1 MTQNTGEK
9 ELRWV
14 GSSYDDLLVF
24 PKTARREAGFQLS
37 KVQAGLEATDWKPFD
52 VVGSGT
58 REIRLRDTSG
68 IYRVMVVAKFEEA
81 VYVLHCFQKKT
92 QAASKQDIE
101 ITTVRYRAVVNARK
115 AKR

>member
-1 MTQNTGEK
+1 MTQNTDEK

-24 PKTARREAGFQLS
+24 PKAARREAGFQLS

-58 REIRLRDTSG
+58 REIRLRDTS
-68 IYRVMVVAKFEEA
+68 
-81 VYVLHCFQKKT
+81 
-92 QAASKQDIE
+92 KQDIE
-101 ITTVRYRAVVNARK
+101 ITTVRYRAVVTARK